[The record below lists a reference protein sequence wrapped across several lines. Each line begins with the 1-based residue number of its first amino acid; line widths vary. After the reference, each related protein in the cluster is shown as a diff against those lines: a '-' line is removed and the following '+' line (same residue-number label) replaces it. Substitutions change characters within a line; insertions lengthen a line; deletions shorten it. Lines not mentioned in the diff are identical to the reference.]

1 VSQAEP
7 HGEVAAPDAHGKS
20 AASSAPALPREGLL
34 LAGLTALAF
43 VLRFARWERTAV
55 LFNDGPVFLA
65 LAERSAEGAFGV
77 LLQHPF
83 HPLYP
88 LVIAA
93 VHALGAPFGLSFE
106 TAGALV
112 AALAGSAG
120 VLALYALVRAAFG
133 PREALVAAA
142 LLAIHA
148 AAVDVGG
155 DVQSESLYLALF
167 LGSAAAL
174 WRATSEGLPLAG
186 LLAGTLAGLAYLTRP
201 EGIGLALVGGALVGW
216 RALRGH
222 LPFGRALR
230 TAVAIALGAG
240 FLAAPYVAALSLKTG
255 ELTLTRK
262 KSVGW
267 IVGTEGHKGSGG
279 LSTGQAGM
287 EAPKIPREQLVAEL
301 GPIAETPPPS
311 AAPPPGST
319 GAVPPRPDPT
329 DSLVAPPWTA
339 RAAPAAFFDLLDD
352 AVSALRPEIVPLVL
366 LGLFALRGRPSRR
379 ASFFGAL
386 CGAYGLLLFALAMNV
401 GYVSERHLLPV
412 VLLLL
417 GYGAVGTLW
426 LAERLAGLRGA
437 AASGA
442 RTRAVTA
449 AILAIVLVVSLGK
462 TLRRPEGIEDLAER
476 RAAEWVRERAPG
488 SVVAARKRRV
498 AYYAGGPFLQLRPR
512 TAFSFELYFT
522 NHRVRYVVVNQIDV
536 DEYVGLDDLIGT
548 RLQEVH
554 RVEEAGETALVYAVL
569 PRPPEA
575 PAVSAA
581 GDSK

>member
-1 VSQAEP
+1 VSHSDP
-7 HGEVAAPDAHGKS
+7 GEVAAPDPDGP
-20 AASSAPALPREGLL
+20 AASSAPPREGLL
-34 LAGLTALAF
+34 LAGLAVLAF

-65 LAERSAEGAFGV
+65 LAERSAAGAFGV

-88 LVIAA
+88 LTIAA

-174 WRATSEGLPLAG
+174 WRATSEGRPLAG
-186 LLAGTLAGLAYLTRP
+186 LLAGALSGLAYLTRP

-216 RALRGH
+216 RWLRGP
-222 LPFGRALR
+222 LPFARAVR
-230 TAVAIALGAG
+230 TATAIAVGAAL
-240 FLAAPYVAALSLKTG
+240 LAAPYVAALSLKSG

-267 IVGTEGHKGSGG
+267 IVGTEGHQGSGG

-301 GPIAETPPPS
+301 GPAAAPDAAEAPRERATG
-311 AAPPPGST
+311 APPPRD
-319 GAVPPRPDPT
+319 AL
-329 DSLVAPPWTA
+329 DSLVAPPWTK
-339 RAAPAAFFDLLDD
+339 RGAPAAFFDLLDD
-352 AVSALRPEIVPLVL
+352 AVSALRPEVVPLVL
-366 LGLFALRGRPSRR
+366 LGLFALRGRPTRR
-379 ASFFGAL
+379 AGFFAAL
-386 CGAYGLLLFALAMNV
+386 CGAYFVLLFALAMNV

-417 GYGAVGTLW
+417 GYGAAGTLW
-426 LAERLAGLRGA
+426 AAERLAALGGA
-437 AASGA
+437 ARSAA
-442 RTRAVTA
+442 RARALTA

-476 RAAEWVRERAPG
+476 RAAEWVREQAPG

-512 TAFSFELYFT
+512 TAFSFEVYFAT
-522 NHRVRYVVVNQIDV
+522 HRVRYVVVNQVDV
-536 DEYVGLDDLIGT
+536 EEYVGLDDLIGT
-548 RLQEVH
+548 RLREVH
-554 RVEEAGETALVYAVL
+554 RVEEAGQTALVYTVL
-569 PRPPEA
+569 PRAAA

-581 GDSK
+581 GGAP

>member
-1 VSQAEP
+1 
-7 HGEVAAPDAHGKS
+7 
-20 AASSAPALPREGLL
+20 LPRREGLL
-34 LAGLTALAF
+34 LTGLAVLAF
-43 VLRFARWERTAV
+43 VLRFARWERAAV

-65 LAERSAEGAFGV
+65 LAERSAQGALEV

-88 LVIAA
+88 LAIAA
-93 VHALGAPFGLSFE
+93 VHAFGAPFGLSFE

-120 VLALYALVRAAFG
+120 VLAIYALVRAAFG

-174 WRATSEGLPLAG
+174 WNATTDGRASAG
-186 LLAGTLAGLAYLTRP
+186 LLAGTLSGLAYLTRP
-201 EGIGLALVGGALVGW
+201 EGIGLALVGVALAGW

-222 LPFGRALR
+222 LPLARAVRVGL
-230 TAVAIALGAG
+230 AVALGAG
-240 FLAAPYVAALSLKTG
+240 LFAAPYVAALSIKSG

-279 LSTGQAGM
+279 LPTGQAGM

-301 GPIAETPPPS
+301 GPIPEPPPPHEATPGAS
-311 AAPPPGST
+311 SGAA
-319 GAVPPRPDPT
+319 ARPDPT

-352 AVSALRPEIVPLVL
+352 AISALRPEILPLVL

-379 ASFFGAL
+379 AGFFAAV

-417 GYGAVGTLW
+417 GYGAAGTLW
-426 LAERLAGLRGA
+426 AAERLAGLRGA
-437 AASGA
+437 APTPA
-442 RTRAVTA
+442 RTRAVAA
-449 AILAIVLVVSLGK
+449 AILAVVLLVSLGK

-476 RAAEWVRERAPG
+476 RAAEWVREQAPG

-512 TAFSFELYFT
+512 TPFSFELYFT
-522 NHRVRYVVVNQIDV
+522 NHRVRYVVVNQVDV
-536 DEYVGLDDLIGT
+536 AEYVGLDDLIGT

-569 PRPPEA
+569 PRPAES

-581 GDSK
+581 GENR